1 MTVFLRNPVISP
13 HIIVGV
19 SVLDLAGL
27 ILLAMPPNL
36 QDH

>member
-1 MTVFLRNPVISP
+1 MYDGIPKEFCNIS

-27 ILLAMPPNL
+27 IL
-36 QDH
+36 